1 MQANLGPI
9 IKQLTD
15 TESKK
20 KLNNHHIIITSENC
34 AEIPFTS
41 VYIAVPRQQP
51 TNHNNQRRCMTA
63 NVNVLVLDLGV
74 LQSVILVDLE
84 CDGLSGQS
92 LQQDVHTTRQTEHQ
106 VVVSMDW
113 TSTPNSVHRR

>member
-1 MQANLGPI
+1 
-9 IKQLTD
+9 
-15 TESKK
+15 
-20 KLNNHHIIITSENC
+20 
-34 AEIPFTS
+34 
-41 VYIAVPRQQP
+41 
-51 TNHNNQRRCMTA
+51 MTA

-74 LQSVILVDLE
+74 LHSVVLVDLE